1 MPKDSPDD
9 VTSCNYRQ
17 MTVMQNPLCGL
28 ISLEECTWG
37 RLEPITQSYGE
48 SVGYSECMTTFLS
61 FVSVCLLTSFLGL
74 FFKPWANPM
83 IPLCNVF

>member
-37 RLEPITQSYGE
+37 RLGPIAQSYSE
-48 SVGYSECMTTFLS
+48 SVGYSGCMTTSWS
-61 FVSVCLLTSFLGL
+61 FVSVCGVTSFLVMCCFL
-74 FFKPWANPM
+74 NPRL
-83 IPLCNVF
+83 IP